1 MTLHVPGLSKKHR
14 IFVPGLAVFVL
25 GASLS
30 GWLGVALM
38 RAPHEAA
45 AVSAATPGAG
55 LAPRNEDLR
64 TAPVLAPGAS
74 TDAVV
79 LRAAATPVRH
89 LLPWLVILGGALVS
103 LLLAVATVWHMRRR
117 RYAWAQERALATA
130 RHSDQRIQALFN
142 QAAVGVVQID
152 AETGAFEQ
160 VNERYASILGLPI
173 EALQERKFSEFI
185 HPSDR
190 AQHFSLMQRLGRGE
204 IQEYQFELRLIRSN
218 AAIIWVEET
227 ASSIGRG
234 MRGQLLNLGVV
245 QDVTERR
252 RLEQHHRENEERLR
266 AVLQRLP
273 VGLAIVNEADEIVYR
288 NDRFVFTCGYT
299 EQDAVTVDDWWALA
313 YPDADLRAKA
323 CEQLRVAKMRARA
336 LDGSIVHSEYHIVC
350 RDGTTRTVEIGGVA
364 MDGQYLITLE
374 DLSQRKAAEE
384 EIRYLAFYDLLT
396 QLPNRRLLLDRLQQ
410 ALGAGARR
418 QRSGALLML
427 DVDNFKTLN
436 ETRGHDQGDALL
448 RQVATRLRETVDVT
462 HTVGRQGGDEF
473 VVVLEDLGEDPVQA
487 AAVAQEVGQA
497 ILQALRQP
505 YVLDDGEE
513 CHATVSMG
521 ATIFQG
527 LNDTVDELLRRADLA
542 MYQAKKA
549 GRDTLQFFDPRMQ
562 QVVRERATL
571 EQDLR
576 TGLAQQQFELFYQ
589 PQVEDGRVIGAEGLL
604 RWRHP
609 GQGFVSPANFI
620 PLAEESGLI
629 VPLGEWVLNTAC
641 AQLARWSHDP
651 AMASL
656 VVAVNVSPR
665 QFHQAQFVDQVL
677 AALAINGAPPSRLK
691 LELTEGLLLTDIDD
705 TIDKMVQLK
714 QHGVGFSLDDFG
726 TGYSSLAYLKRLPLD
741 QLKIDQSFVR
751 DVLTD
756 PNDAAIA
763 KTIVALGTSLG
774 LRVIAEGVETEA
786 QRLFLLDHGCH
797 AWQGYLLSPPVP
809 VGAFETLVHAQQ
821 ALSAALGPDA

>member
-1 MTLHVPGLSKKHR
+1 M
-14 IFVPGLAVFVL
+14 
-25 GASLS
+25 
-30 GWLGVALM
+30 
-38 RAPHEAA
+38 
-45 AVSAATPGAG
+45 
-55 LAPRNEDLR
+55 
-64 TAPVLAPGAS
+64 
-74 TDAVV
+74 
-79 LRAAATPVRH
+79 
-89 LLPWLVILGGALVS
+89 
-103 LLLAVATVWHMRRR
+103 
-117 RYAWAQERALATA
+117 
-130 RHSDQRIQALFN
+130 
-142 QAAVGVVQID
+142 
-152 AETGAFEQ
+152 
-160 VNERYASILGLPI
+160 
-173 EALQERKFSEFI
+173 
-185 HPSDR
+185 
-190 AQHFSLMQRLGRGE
+190 
-204 IQEYQFELRLIRSN
+204 
-218 AAIIWVEET
+218 
-227 ASSIGRG
+227 
-234 MRGQLLNLGVV
+234 V

-273 VGLAIVNEADEIVYR
+273 VGLAIVSEEGDIVYR
-288 NDRFVFTCGYT
+288 NDRFVSTCGYT
-299 EQDAVTVDDWWALA
+299 EADAPTVSDWWAA
-313 YPDADLRAKA
+313 TYPDDRARAQA
-323 CEQLRVAKMRARA
+323 CEQLQKAKMRARA
-336 LDGSIVHSEYHIVC
+336 LDGNLQPAEYRIVC
-350 RDGTTRTVEIGGVA
+350 HDGRLRTVEIGGVA

-448 RQVATRLRETVDVT
+448 RQVATRLREAVDGA

-487 AAVAQEVGQA
+487 AAMAQEVGQT
-497 ILQALRQP
+497 ILRALRQP
-505 YVLDDGEE
+505 YVLDDGQD
-513 CHATVSMG
+513 CHATVSIG

-527 LNDTVDELLRRADLA
+527 LDDTVDELLRRADLA

-576 TGLAQQQFELFYQ
+576 TGLAQQQFELFFQ
-589 PQVEDGRVIGAEGLL
+589 PQVEDGSIIGAEGLV

-609 GQGFVSPANFI
+609 GKGFVSPANFI

-629 VPLGEWVLNTAC
+629 VPLGEWVLRTAC
-641 AQLARWSHDP
+641 EQLARWAQDP
-651 AMASL
+651 ALSEL

-665 QFHQAQFVDQVL
+665 QFYQAQFVDQVL
-677 AALAINGAPPSRLK
+677 AALAVTGAPPSRLK

-705 TIDKMVQLK
+705 TIAKMVQLK

-763 KTIVALGTSLG
+763 KTIVALGMSLG
-774 LRVIAEGVETEA
+774 LRVIAEGWRPRRNARSCT
-786 QRLFLLDHGCH
+786 
-797 AWQGYLLSPPVP
+797 SM
-809 VGAFETLVHAQQ
+809 
-821 ALSAALGPDA
+821 AAMPGRAIC

>member
-1 MTLHVPGLSKKHR
+1 MTFHFPCLSKKHR
-14 IFVPGLAVFVL
+14 IFVPGVVVFVAGACFSAGL
-25 GASLS
+25 GL
-30 GWLGVALM
+30 ALM
-38 RAPHEAA
+38 HAAPMTPAA
-45 AVSAATPGAG
+45 AAPGQRSAFAAG
-55 LAPRNEDLR
+55 YQQLVLMPVAAAAAPRPFPA
-64 TAPVLAPGAS
+64 APQP
-74 TDAVV
+74 
-79 LRAAATPVRH
+79 
-89 LLPWLVILGGALVS
+89 LLPWLVMLGGVLVS
-103 LLLAVATVWHMRRR
+103 LLLAVVTVWQIRRR
-117 RYAWAQERALATA
+117 RDAWAREQAEVSA
-130 RHSDQRIQALFN
+130 RDSAQRIQALFN
-142 QAAVGVVQID
+142 QAAVGVVQLD

-160 VNERYASILGLPI
+160 VNQRYASLLALPLD
-173 EALQERKFSEFI
+173 ALPGRRFSEFI
-185 HPSDR
+185 HPVDR
-190 AQHFSLMQRLGRGE
+190 AEHATLMQRLGRGE
-204 IQEYQFELRLIRSN
+204 MREYQHELRLIRSDGS
-218 AAIIWVEET
+218 IIWVEET

-234 MRGQLLNLGVV
+234 PDGQSLNLGVV

-273 VGLAIVNEADEIVYR
+273 VGLAIVSEAGAIVYR
-288 NDRFVFTCGYT
+288 NDRFVFTCGYSAA
-299 EQDAVTVDDWWALA
+299 DAPTVNDWWAVT
-313 YPDADLRAKA
+313 YPDAGLRAQA
-323 CEQLRVAKMRARA
+323 CDQLQRAKRRARA
-336 LDGSIVHSEYHIVC
+336 LDGNIVPAEYRIVC
-350 RDGTTRTVEIGGVA
+350 GDGTRRTVEIGGVA

-448 RQVATRLRETVDVT
+448 RQVATRLRDAVDGA

-473 VVVLEDLGEDPVQA
+473 VVVLEDLGEDPVLVA
-487 AAVAQEVGQA
+487 AIAQEVGQT

-505 YVLDDGEE
+505 YVLDDGQD
-513 CHATVSMG
+513 CHATVSIG

-527 LNDTVDELLRRADLA
+527 LDDTVDELLRRADLA

-576 TGLAQQQFELFYQ
+576 TGLAQEQFELFFQ
-589 PQVEDGRVIGAEGLL
+589 PQVENGHIMGAEGLL

-609 GQGFVSPANFI
+609 SQGFVSPANFI

-629 VPLGEWVLNTAC
+629 VPLGEWVLHTAC
-641 AQLARWSHDP
+641 RQLERWSHDP
-651 AMASL
+651 ALSHL

-665 QFHQAQFVDQVL
+665 QFYQAQFVDQVL
-677 AALAINGAPPSRLK
+677 AAVALSGALPARLK

-705 TIDKMVQLK
+705 TIAKMVQLK

-763 KTIVALGTSLG
+763 KTIVALGMSLG

-786 QRLFLLDHGCH
+786 QRAFLHEHGCH

-809 VGAFETLVHAQQ
+809 VAQFEALVHNQRPVA
-821 ALSAALGPDA
+821 

>member
-1 MTLHVPGLSKKHR
+1 MTFHLPCLSTKHR
-14 IFVPGLAVFVL
+14 IFAPEVVVFVVGVL
-25 GASLS
+25 LSIGMGMSL
-30 GWLGVALM
+30 L
-38 RAPHEAA
+38 RAP
-45 AVSAATPGAG
+45 P
-55 LAPRNEDLR
+55 APRGGAALVQQAPFASPSLFGSAWAAP
-64 TAPVLAPGAS
+64 APVAGAAP
-74 TDAVV
+74 THP
-79 LRAAATPVRH
+79 PVAPSP
-89 LLPWLVILGGALVS
+89 LLPWLVILGGVAAS
-103 LLLAVATVWHMRRR
+103 LLLAGATYWYLRRR
-117 RYAWAQERALATA
+117 QRAWEHERMQAAAL
-130 RHSDQRIQALFN
+130 HSDQRIQALFN
-142 QAAVGVVQID
+142 QAAVGVVQLD
-152 AETGAFEQ
+152 ADTGAFEQ
-160 VNERYASILGLPI
+160 VNERYASLLGLPLD
-173 EALQERKFSEFI
+173 ALTGRRFSEFI
-185 HPSDR
+185 HPGDR
-190 AQHFSLMQRLGRGE
+190 AEYATLSQRLGRGE
-204 IQEYQFELRLIRSN
+204 MQEYQHELRLIRSDGS
-218 AAIIWVEET
+218 IIWVEET

-234 MRGQLLNLGVV
+234 PRGQSLNLGVV

-252 RLEQHHRENEERLR
+252 RLEQHYRENEERLR

-273 VGLAIVNEADEIVYR
+273 VGLAIVSEDGRIVYR
-288 NDRFVFTCGYT
+288 NDRFVSTCGYSAA
-299 EQDAVTVDDWWALA
+299 DAPTVSDWWDVT
-313 YPDADLRAKA
+313 YPDD
-323 CEQLRVAKMRARA
+323 QLRIQACDQLQRAKMRARA
-336 LDGSIVHSEYHIVC
+336 LDGNIAPAEYRIVC
-350 RDGTTRTVEIGGVA
+350 RDGRQRTVEIGGVA

-418 QRSGALLML
+418 QRLGALLML

-448 RQVATRLRETVDVT
+448 RQVAARLRDAVDGA

-473 VVVLEDLGEDPVQA
+473 VVVLEDLGEDPVQVA
-487 AAVAQEVGQA
+487 AMAQEVGQA

-505 YVLDDGEE
+505 YVLDDGQD
-513 CHATVSMG
+513 CHATVSIG

-527 LNDTVDELLRRADLA
+527 LDDTVDELLRRADLA

-549 GRDTLQFFDPRMQ
+549 GRDALQFFDPRMQ

-576 TGLAQQQFELFYQ
+576 TGLAHKQFELFYQ
-589 PQVEDGRVIGAEGLL
+589 PQVEDGRIIGAEGLV

-609 GQGFVSPANFI
+609 SKGFVSPANFI

-629 VPLGEWVLNTAC
+629 VPLGEWVLHTAC
-641 AQLARWSHDP
+641 EQLERWSRDP
-651 AMASL
+651 ALSDL

-665 QFHQAQFVDQVL
+665 QFYQAQFVDQVL
-677 AALAINGAPPSRLK
+677 AALALSGAPPSRLK

-705 TIDKMVQLK
+705 TIAKMVQLK

-763 KTIVALGTSLG
+763 KTIVALGMSLG

-786 QRLFLLDHGCH
+786 QRAFLHEHGCH

-809 VGAFETLVHAQQ
+809 VAKFEALVRSDQ
-821 ALSAALGPDA
+821 ALA

>member
-1 MTLHVPGLSKKHR
+1 MTFPVPCLSKKHR
-14 IFVPGLAVFVL
+14 IFVPGVVVFVVGLCLSAAL
-25 GASLS
+25 GAALILVPQA
-30 GWLGVALM
+30 LG
-38 RAPHEAA
+38 
-45 AVSAATPGAG
+45 GAG
-55 LAPRNEDLR
+55 VR
-64 TAPVLAPGAS
+64 V
-74 TDAVV
+74 AV
-79 LRAAATPVRH
+79 RQQP
-89 LLPWLVILGGALVS
+89 LLPWLVMLVGALVS
-103 LLLAVATVWHMRRR
+103 LGLAAATVRRLRRR
-117 RYAWAQERALATA
+117 REAYAQARTQARA

-142 QAAVGVVQID
+142 QAAVGVVQLD
-152 AETGAFEQ
+152 AETGVFEQ
-160 VNERYASILGLPI
+160 VNQRYASLLGLPL
-173 EALQERKFSEFI
+173 EALPGRRFSEFI
-185 HPSDR
+185 HPGDR
-190 AQHFSLMQRLGRGE
+190 AEHATLMQRLGRGE
-204 IQEYQFELRLIRSN
+204 IQEYQHELRLIRSDGS
-218 AAIIWVEET
+218 IIWVEET

-234 MRGQLLNLGVV
+234 LRGQSLNLGVV

-273 VGLAIVNEADEIVYR
+273 VGLAIVSEADEIVYR
-288 NDRFVFTCGYT
+288 NDRFVHTCGYT
-299 EQDAVTVDDWWALA
+299 EADVTSVAEWWDKA
-313 YPDADLRAKA
+313 YPDAQKRQQA
-323 CEQLRVAKMRARA
+323 CDQLQSAKMRARA
-336 LDGSIVHSEYHIVC
+336 LDGKIQPAEYQIVC
-350 RDGTTRTVEIGGVA
+350 RDGTARTVEIGGVA

-374 DLSQRKAAEE
+374 DLSPRKAAEE

-448 RQVATRLRETVDVT
+448 RQVATRLRDSVDGAL
-462 HTVGRQGGDEF
+462 TVGRQGGDEF
-473 VVVLEDLGEDPVQA
+473 VVVLEDLGEDPVQVA
-487 AAVAQEVGQA
+487 AMAQEVGQT

-505 YVLDDGEE
+505 YVLDDGQD
-513 CHATVSMG
+513 CHATVSIG
-521 ATIFQG
+521 ATVFQG
-527 LNDTVDELLRRADLA
+527 LDDTVDELLRRADLA

-576 TGLAQQQFELFYQ
+576 TGLAQQQFELFFQ
-589 PQVEDGRVIGAEGLL
+589 PQVEGGSIIGAEGLL

-609 GQGFVSPANFI
+609 GQGFISPANFI

-629 VPLGEWVLNTAC
+629 VPLGEWVLHTAC
-641 AQLARWSHDP
+641 EQLARWAHDP
-651 AMASL
+651 AMAQM

-665 QFHQAQFVDQVL
+665 QFYQAQFVDQVL
-677 AALAINGAPPSRLK
+677 AALALSGAPPSRLK

-705 TIDKMVQLK
+705 TIEKMVQLK

-786 QRLFLLDHGCH
+786 QRAFLQEHGCH

-809 VGAFETLVHAQQ
+809 MAQFE
-821 ALSAALGPDA
+821 ALARKWAARQIPGH

>member
-1 MTLHVPGLSKKHR
+1 MTFPVPCLSKKHR
-14 IFVPGLAVFVL
+14 IFVPGVVVFVV
-25 GASLS
+25 GVCLS
-30 GWLGVALM
+30 VGIGVMLM
-38 RAPHEAA
+38 RAPHSLQLLGGMAQR
-45 AVSAATPGAG
+45 AATPQPPL
-55 LAPRNEDLR
+55 LA
-64 TAPVLAPGAS
+64 
-74 TDAVV
+74 
-79 LRAAATPVRH
+79 
-89 LLPWLVILGGALVS
+89 WLVMLGGGMLS
-103 LLLAVATVWHMRRR
+103 LLLAVVTVWQMRRR
-117 RYAWAQERALATA
+117 RIAYEQARAQANALY
-130 RHSDQRIQALFN
+130 SDQRIQALFN
-142 QAAVGVVQID
+142 QAAVGVVQLD

-160 VNERYASILGLPI
+160 VNQRYASLLGLPLH
-173 EALQERKFSEFI
+173 ALPGRRFSEFI
-185 HPSDR
+185 HPVDR
-190 AQHFSLMQRLGRGE
+190 AEHATLMQRLGRGE
-204 IQEYQFELRLIRSN
+204 MQEYQHELRLIRSDGS
-218 AAIIWVEET
+218 IIWVEET
-227 ASSIGRG
+227 ASSIGQG
-234 MRGQLLNLGVV
+234 LRGQSLNLGVV
-245 QDVTERR
+245 QDVTQRR

-273 VGLAIVNEADEIVYR
+273 VGLAIVSEAGEIVYR

-299 EQDAVTVDDWWALA
+299 EADGIKVEDFWALA
-313 YPDADLRAKA
+313 YPDVTQRVQASNQLQMAK
-323 CEQLRVAKMRARA
+323 LRARA
-336 LDGSIVHSEYHIVC
+336 LDGNLVPAEYQIVC
-350 RDGTTRTVEIGGVA
+350 RDGNSRTVEIGGVA

-410 ALGAGARR
+410 ALSAGARR

-448 RQVATRLRETVDVT
+448 RQVATRLRNAVDGA

-473 VVVLEDLGEDPVQA
+473 VVVLEDLGEDPVQVA
-487 AAVAQEVGQA
+487 ALAQEVGQT
-497 ILQALRQP
+497 ILRELRQP
-505 YVLDDGEE
+505 YVLDDGLD
-513 CHATVSMG
+513 CHATVSIG

-527 LNDTVDELLRRADLA
+527 LDDTVDELLRRADLA

-576 TGLAQQQFELFYQ
+576 TGLAQQQFELFFQ
-589 PQVEDGRVIGAEGLL
+589 PQVEDGHIIGAEGLL

-609 GQGFVSPANFI
+609 AQGFISPANFI

-629 VPLGEWVLNTAC
+629 VPLGEWVLRTAC
-641 AQLARWSHDP
+641 EQLARWSHDP
-651 AMASL
+651 AMAQM

-665 QFHQAQFVDQVL
+665 QFYQAQFVDQVL
-677 AALAINGAPPSRLK
+677 AALALSGAPPSRLK

-786 QRLFLLDHGCH
+786 QRAFLQDHGCH

-809 VGAFETLVHAQQ
+809 VAKFEALARTWVAQPGA
-821 ALSAALGPDA
+821 GR